1 MYEDL
6 IAKRLVKL
14 RELKGVTAREMSLDI
29 GQNPSYINR
38 IENQKSMPSIQGL
51 YYICEYLKVTPGEFF
66 MESNANPTL
75 VNELSEKM
83 RSMTPA
89 QLESLKSIIDGI
101 VDLKKK

>member
-6 IAKRLVKL
+6 IAKRLAKL
-14 RELKGVTAREMSLDI
+14 RGLKGVTAREMSLDI

-66 MESNANPTL
+66 TENNENPTL

-83 RSMTPA
+83 RKMTPK

-101 VDLKKK
+101 LDLKK